1 MHVSY
6 NESCFRGKKSIE
18 VITIIITIISIIT
31 LEMTSTK
38 HTVHRHP

>member
-18 VITIIITIISIIT
+18 VITITIISIIT

-38 HTVHRHP
+38 HIVHRHP